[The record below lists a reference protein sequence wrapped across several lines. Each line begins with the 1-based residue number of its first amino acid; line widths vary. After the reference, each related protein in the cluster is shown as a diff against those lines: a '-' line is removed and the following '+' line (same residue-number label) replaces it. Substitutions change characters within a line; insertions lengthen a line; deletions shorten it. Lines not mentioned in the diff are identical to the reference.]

1 MLSLSINPNPHTASK
16 LRAALGWSQ
25 ANAAKQA
32 GYSERV
38 IRKIEAGQSVRP
50 QTLIDVLQCYQCA
63 LKELGIDLAKFAGNE
78 EVPGNAK
85 DPIKKQGFTDSQ
97 RRMIDYYQQ
106 VFVQR
111 RPEVIPKFIH
121 NDIRFISE
129 GVTRTGIEI
138 VQERANAFLNG
149 FNPIDMAIVSM
160 VGDGA
165 TVSASWI
172 ATMTHVGPFLGVDG
186 TGRTIH
192 VQAVC
197 VATFQDE
204 LCIEAQDQIDVD
216 DIHQQISGRERRTI

>member
-1 MLSLSINPNPHTASK
+1 MALSINPNPETASN

-25 ANAAKQA
+25 ASAAKQA

-63 LKELGIDLAKFAGNE
+63 LKELGIDLAKFACK
-78 EVPGNAK
+78 EVPDNVNQPALTGN
-85 DPIKKQGFTDSQ
+85 Q

-121 NDIRFISE
+121 DDIRFISE
-129 GVTRTGIEI
+129 GVTRIGIEI
-138 VQERANAFLNG
+138 VQERANAFLSG
-149 FNPIDMAIVSM
+149 FNPIDMAIVRM
-160 VGDGA
+160 VGDGQ

-172 ATMTHVGPFLGVDG
+172 ATMTHVGHFLNVPGS
-186 TGRTIH
+186 GRTIQ

-216 DIHQQISGRERRTI
+216 DLYQQIIGRDRRTI